1 SPLPENLLGRAAKA
15 GHVEGK
21 SAQSPRSLNILN
33 TGACERGTVLRSN
46 GGLVSSNGRY
56 TFIQH
61 HNNDLAIHDAE
72 GGVIWAPGPA
82 FENAANAEDNTVYTE
97 FQHDGHLVQYAE
109 RKGWQ
114 GRVPIWRS
122 NSGAFDDM

>member
-1 SPLPENLLGRAAKA
+1 MYVLYDLHLPPASPLPENLLGRAAKA

-61 HNNDLAIHDAE
+61 HSENCSLHILIVMCSIH
-72 GGVIWAPGPA
+72 
-82 FENAANAEDNTVYTE
+82 
-97 FQHDGHLVQYAE
+97 
-109 RKGWQ
+109 R
-114 GRVPIWRS
+114 R
-122 NSGAFDDM
+122 